1 MKTMPLSEARRT
13 LPKLVSESSRR
24 MNRTI
29 ITRNGKAEAVLM
41 GMEEY
46 ESWVETLEIIS
57 RPETLKALRE
67 GIADLKAGRVSS
79 FEEVVKEP
87 LRGKAKRR

>member
-13 LPKLVSESSRR
+13 LPKLVRESGRR
-24 MNRTI
+24 LGRTI
-29 ITRNGKAEAVLM
+29 ITRKGKAEAVLM

-87 LRGKAKRR
+87 LRGKAKSR

>member
-29 ITRNGKAEAVLM
+29 ITRKGKAEAVLM

-46 ESWVETLEIIS
+46 ESWVETLEIVS

-87 LRGKAKRR
+87 LRGKAKRS

>member
-13 LPKLVSESSRR
+13 LPKLVSESGRR
-24 MNRTI
+24 LDRTI
-29 ITRNGKAEAVLM
+29 ITRKGKAEAVLM
-41 GMEEY
+41 GIEEY
-46 ESWVETLEIIS
+46 ESWVETLEIVS

-67 GIADLKAGRVSS
+67 GIADLKAGRVLS

-87 LRGKAKRR
+87 LRGKTKRR

>member
-1 MKTMPLSEARRT
+1 MKTMPLSEVRRT
-13 LPKLVSESSRR
+13 LPKLVSESGRR
-24 MNRTI
+24 LDRTI
-29 ITRNGKAEAVLM
+29 ITRKGKAEAVLM

-87 LRGKAKRR
+87 LRGKTKRR

>member
-29 ITRNGKAEAVLM
+29 ITRKGKAEAVLM

-46 ESWVETLEIIS
+46 ESWVETLEIVS

-87 LRGKAKRR
+87 LRGKAKSR

>member
-1 MKTMPLSEARRT
+1 MKTLPLSEVRRT
-13 LPKLVSESSRR
+13 LPKLVSESGRR
-24 MNRTI
+24 LDRTI
-29 ITRNGKAEAVLM
+29 ITRKGKAEAVLM

-57 RPETLKALRE
+57 HPETLKALRE

>member
-13 LPKLVSESSRR
+13 LPRLVSESSRR
-24 MNRTI
+24 LDRTI

>member
-1 MKTMPLSEARRT
+1 MKTVPLSET
-13 LPKLVSESSRR
+13 
-24 MNRTI
+24 
-29 ITRNGKAEAVLM
+29 
-41 GMEEY
+41 
-46 ESWVETLEIIS
+46 ETLEIIS

-87 LRGKAKRR
+87 LRGKTKRR

>member
-24 MNRTI
+24 MDRTI
-29 ITRNGKAEAVLM
+29 ITRKGKAEAVLM

-46 ESWVETLEIIS
+46 ESWVETLEIVS

>member
-24 MNRTI
+24 MDRTI

-57 RPETLKALRE
+57 RPETLKGLRQ
-67 GIADLKAGRVSS
+67 GIADLTAERVYS

-87 LRGKAKRR
+87 LRGKTKRR